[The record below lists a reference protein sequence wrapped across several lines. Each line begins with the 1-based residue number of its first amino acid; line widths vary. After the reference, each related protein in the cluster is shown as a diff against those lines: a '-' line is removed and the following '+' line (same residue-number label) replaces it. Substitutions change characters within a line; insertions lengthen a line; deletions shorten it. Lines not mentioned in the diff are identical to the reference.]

1 MLTSLSWVILSS
13 LFNEIKGRSACRGS
27 RSISKTDQRGKNT
40 YLVLCVILLSGI
52 SLFAP
57 SLSTHFS
64 LELLTSPHVTY
75 FVKQRGFRSDFE
87 ALQWIDNNIPPQDVI
102 LNDFSFS
109 SFFLLSF
116 SYRNVTTYYRSN
128 GESNRDAFQVWKNP
142 QDIDLLRRTID
153 KYAVTYVYVT
163 AENYFFDYL
172 DKVTAEYREKE
183 YTPSEYIRIFNTYS
197 FLTPIFMN
205 GESVIYSI
213 SE

>member
-27 RSISKTDQRGKNT
+27 RSISKTYQRGKNT
-40 YLVLCVILLSGI
+40 YLILCVILLSGI
-52 SLFAP
+52 SLFTP
-57 SLSTHFS
+57 SLYTHFS